1 MSVLPPPSEKASY
14 VARMFGRIAT
24 GYDRMNRLMTFGL
37 DDWWRQIVVREINP
51 APDATMLDI
60 GSGTGPFLPLLR
72 RHAPHGIAIGADFVL
87 PMMQSG
93 LHRLDARS
101 AFVCA
106 DAQAL
111 PFADHT
117 FDTITAGFVIRNVS
131 DIDTCFREVLRIT
144 KPGGRFAILEVA
156 RPRSTLVRWGHR
168 MYFEEVMPRIAQ
180 LLGADPVAYRY
191 LPESSR
197 HFPDPPILADMLRAA
212 GWTQV
217 TYRHL
222 PPNAVALH
230 IATKSSKSEPTNE

>member
-14 VARMFGRIAT
+14 VARMFGRIAR

-37 DDWWRQIVVREINP
+37 DNWWRQIVVRQINP

-60 GSGTGPFLPLLR
+60 GSGTGPFLPILR
-72 RHAPHGIAIGADFVL
+72 QHAPHGIAIGADFVL

-93 LHRLDARS
+93 LHRLDEHS

-106 DAQAL
+106 DAQQL
-111 PFADHT
+111 PFDDNT
-117 FDTITAGFVIRNVS
+117 FDTVTAGFVIRNVS
-131 DIDTCFREVLRIT
+131 DIDACFREVLRVT

-156 RPRSTLVRWGHR
+156 RPRSALVRWGHQV
-168 MYFEEVMPRIAQ
+168 YFEDVMPRIAQ

-191 LPESSR
+191 LPQSSR
-197 HFPDPPILADMLRAA
+197 LFPDPPVLADMLRAA
-212 GWTQV
+212 GWADV
-217 TYRHL
+217 SYRHL

-230 IATKSSKSEPTNE
+230 IATKIPSSEHAHD

>member
-14 VARMFGRIAT
+14 VARMFGRIAS

-37 DDWWRQIVVREINP
+37 DDWWRQIVVRQINP
-51 APDATMLDI
+51 APDAIMLDI

-72 RHAPHGIAIGADFVL
+72 KHAPQGIAIGADFVL

-93 LHRLDARS
+93 VHRLDEHS

-106 DAQAL
+106 DAQKL
-111 PFADHT
+111 PFADNT
-117 FDTITAGFVIRNVS
+117 FDTVTAGFVIRNVS

-156 RPRSTLVRWGHR
+156 RPQSAVVRWGHR
-168 MYFEEVMPRIAQ
+168 VYFEEVMPRIAQ
-180 LLGADPVAYRY
+180 LLGADAEAYRY

-197 HFPDPPILADMLRAA
+197 LFPDPPVLADMLQIA
-212 GWTQV
+212 GWHHV

-230 IATKSSKSEPTNE
+230 VATKAPQSEHAHE

>member
-14 VARMFGRIAT
+14 VARMFGRIAR

-37 DDWWRQIVVREINP
+37 DNWWRQIVVRQINP

-60 GSGTGPFLPLLR
+60 GSGTGPFLPILR
-72 RHAPHGIAIGADFVL
+72 QHAPHGIAIGADFVL

-93 LHRLDARS
+93 LHRLDEHS

-106 DAQAL
+106 DAQQL
-111 PFADHT
+111 PFDDNT
-117 FDTITAGFVIRNVS
+117 FDTVTAGFVIRNVS
-131 DIDTCFREVLRIT
+131 DIDACFREVLRIT

-156 RPRSTLVRWGHR
+156 RPRSALVRWGHQV
-168 MYFEEVMPRIAQ
+168 YFEDVMPRIAQ

-191 LPESSR
+191 LPQSSR
-197 HFPDPPILADMLRAA
+197 LFPDPPVLADMLRAV
-212 GWTQV
+212 GWADV
-217 TYRHL
+217 TYQHL

-230 IATKSSKSEPTNE
+230 IATKIPSSEHPHD

>member
-1 MSVLPPPSEKASY
+1 MSVLPPPSEKATY
-14 VARMFGRIAT
+14 VARMFGRIAR

-37 DDWWRQIVVREINP
+37 DDWWRQIVVRAVNP

-72 RHAPHGIAIGADFVL
+72 RHAPAGIAIGADFVL
-87 PMMQSG
+87 PMMESG

-106 DAQAL
+106 DAQQL
-111 PFADHT
+111 PFADNT
-117 FDTITAGFVIRNVS
+117 FDTVTAGFVIRNVS
-131 DIDTCFREVLRIT
+131 DIDACFREIFRLT

-156 RPRSTLVRWGHR
+156 RPQSAVVRWGHR
-168 MYFEEVMPRIAQ
+168 VYFEEVMPRIAQ
-180 LLGADPVAYRY
+180 LLGADAVAYRY

-197 HFPDPPILADMLRAA
+197 HFPDPPVLADMLHTA
-212 GWTQV
+212 GWSDV

-230 IATKSSKSEPTNE
+230 MATKALSSEQAHD

>member
-14 VARMFGRIAT
+14 VARMFGRIAR

-37 DDWWRQIVVREINP
+37 DNWWRQIVVRQINP

-60 GSGTGPFLPLLR
+60 GSGTGPFLPILR
-72 RHAPHGIAIGADFVL
+72 QHAPHGIAIGADFVL

-93 LHRLDARS
+93 LHRLDEHS

-106 DAQAL
+106 DAQQL
-111 PFADHT
+111 PFDDNT
-117 FDTITAGFVIRNVS
+117 FDTVTAGFVIRNVG
-131 DIDTCFREVLRIT
+131 DIDACFREVLRIT

-156 RPRSTLVRWGHR
+156 RPRSALVRWGHQV
-168 MYFEEVMPRIAQ
+168 YFEEVMPRIAQ

-191 LPESSR
+191 LPQSSR
-197 HFPDPPILADMLRAA
+197 LFPDPPVLADMLRAA
-212 GWTQV
+212 GWADV
-217 TYRHL
+217 SYRHL

-230 IATKSSKSEPTNE
+230 IATKIPSSEHAHD